1 MTAPDLFTYTS
12 YQPICALEV
21 ALKGTYTLIMACKK
35 PFKVKIGKVGQAQIE
50 KGLCLYTG
58 SALGRGAS
66 SLEKRVSRHYRKNK
80 RIKWHVDFLTVRPEI
95 VVETA
100 VCLESSERFECR
112 ISQLLISKLHAKPVV
127 LHAGSTDCKCAGHLL
142 YLRFADNLNE
152 VLSML
157 EQIYSPFGRSFRL

>member
-1 MTAPDLFTYTS
+1 
-12 YQPICALEV
+12 
-21 ALKGTYTLIMACKK
+21 MACEK
-35 PFKVKIGKVGQAQIE
+35 PFKVKIGRAGQAQIQ

-95 VVETA
+95 VVKMA
-100 VCLESSERFECR
+100 VCLESPERFECQ
-112 ISQLLISKLHAKPVV
+112 ISQLITSKLHAKPVI
-127 LHAGSTDCKCAGHLL
+127 LHAGATDCSCDGHLL
-142 YLRFADNLNE
+142 FLRFAGDIGK